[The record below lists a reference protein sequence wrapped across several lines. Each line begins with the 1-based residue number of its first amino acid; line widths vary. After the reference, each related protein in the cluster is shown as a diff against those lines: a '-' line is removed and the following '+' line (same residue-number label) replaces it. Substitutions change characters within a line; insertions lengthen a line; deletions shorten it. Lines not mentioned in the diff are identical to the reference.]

1 MKQFNDIYKKT
12 TNANCICDNEI
23 EKMKNIEQ
31 IVVNWQNTK
40 CVIVYYGNIE
50 ECIPFHYLHT
60 AN

>member
-1 MKQFNDIYKKT
+1 MIFIKKK